1 MRPKRPARSTV
12 NRYPG
17 KEQREEGGGGL
28 WRMEKGG
35 PFIDVVCRTRYIGRD
50 CRSIEPWRRCFRGT
64 DFVLARFED
73 PSSPWVRN
81 ILSSFEEENVS
92 SKDYALT
99 RRLLDLWI
107 WFLFYIYI
115 IRIHLHEHV
124 FIDRKFVE
132 VFWNRRDVGNYNFDE
147 IIKLHGIS
155 RNFYFFQEFR
165 NMFVRYIRR
174 NAASLRVFFYLPPM
188 KFLWLI
194 E

>member
-1 MRPKRPARSTV
+1 MHRGRPPTTQRRNLHRSCTEEKR
-12 NRYPG
+12 
-17 KEQREEGGGGL
+17 REEKRGKGEEVVAKVARHRGSCECGLRGPRAQRWTDIQGKSNERRGEGGGL

-92 SKDYALT
+92 SKDYTLM

-107 WFLFYIYI
+107 WFLFYIYT
-115 IRIHLHEHV
+115 
-124 FIDRKFVE
+124 
-132 VFWNRRDVGNYNFDE
+132 YN
-147 IIKLHGIS
+147 
-155 RNFYFFQEFR
+155 
-165 NMFVRYIRR
+165 
-174 NAASLRVFFYLPPM
+174 
-188 KFLWLI
+188 
-194 E
+194 

>member
-1 MRPKRPARSTV
+1 
-12 NRYPG
+12 
-17 KEQREEGGGGL
+17 
-28 WRMEKGG
+28 MEKGG